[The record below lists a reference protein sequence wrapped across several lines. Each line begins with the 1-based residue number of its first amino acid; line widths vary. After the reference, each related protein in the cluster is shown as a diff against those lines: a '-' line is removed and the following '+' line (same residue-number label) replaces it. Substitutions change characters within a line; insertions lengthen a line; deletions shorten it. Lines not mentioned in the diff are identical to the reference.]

1 MRAVQ
6 LIQFNSTDA
15 QTLKIQ
21 QCRKYRL
28 KTCFLCIESS
38 TAKIL
43 PQNLYRCKPM
53 HLCQSFR
60 HFMSLHR
67 PFMQFH
73 GIGTL
78 SDMDSWWLGLAMRSF
93 FGRGNEVAL
102 SAPRYPGLKQAR
114 QKKTHLATT
123 RRAARANM
131 AMSLLFVGSL
141 QAEK

>member
-6 LIQFNSTDA
+6 LIRLNSTDA

-21 QCRKYRL
+21 QCRKYQL
-28 KTCFLCIESS
+28 KTHPCRSEVQWRRYAQHIIPCKK
-38 TAKIL
+38 T
-43 PQNLYRCKPM
+43 NLRRV
-53 HLCQSFR
+53 FR

-67 PFMQFH
+67 SSMQFH

-78 SDMDSWWLGLAMRSF
+78 SDMHSWWLGLAMRSF
-93 FGRGNEVAL
+93 FGRGNDVAL
-102 SAPRYPGLKQAR
+102 SAPRYPGLEQAR

-131 AMSLLFVGSL
+131 AMGVLFVGSL